1 VNQAKAKT
9 ITRTIKKG
17 EHMAIHVD
25 RFLDKN
31 MAHFDVEVLTPMFL
45 GGADGHAELR
55 SPPLK
60 NALRYWWRLTRGH
73 LTPDR
78 LLENEQALFG
88 GVHENKARDMT
99 AGRSLVDIAVFGDV
113 RTESKNTSPSIG
125 KEVNPEAGGK
135 KVSMAAYLG
144 MGPVHFK
151 GTYEKQPI
159 SAGESF
165 QMTITW
171 PRKNQEEILDALSF
185 FAHFGCL
192 GSRSRNGWGS
202 IRLVPANKKG
212 TGIKLTSLPEL
223 YEKYGKNIDII
234 FASEKQYPFYL
245 GWRKRQGKDFPLLWQ
260 IAVTDRWENAMH
272 EAAKS
277 YMDIRQTLPF
287 PQGRPGGVQ
296 KRHILGYPVTG
307 HPVAQWDRNNG
318 RMPSQLRIII
328 RKTGDKFQSWFLHLP
343 HRIAQQWDMNLGNE
357 MVIWQGI
364 HQQLDN
370 KCQPINFKSVE

>member
-1 VNQAKAKT
+1 
-9 ITRTIKKG
+9 
-17 EHMAIHVD
+17 MAIHVD

-31 MAHFDVEVLTPMFL
+31 MAYFDVEALTPMFL

-60 NALRYWWRLTRGH
+60 NALRYWWRMTRGH
-73 LTPDR
+73 LSPDR
-78 LLENEQALFG
+78 LLEKEQALFG
-88 GVHENKARDMT
+88 GVHENKNRNMC

-113 RTESKNTSPSIG
+113 RTEPKNTSPSLG

-151 GTYEKQPI
+151 GHYEKQPI
-159 SAGESF
+159 SAGQTF
-165 QMTITW
+165 QLSVTW

-185 FAHFGCL
+185 FAHFGSL

-202 IRLVPANKKG
+202 VRLVPVDKHG
-212 TGIKLTSLPEL
+212 TKIKLTSLPEL
-223 YEKYGKNIDII
+223 YEKYGKNIDTI

-245 GWRKRQGKDFPLLWQ
+245 GWRKRLGKDYPLLWQ
-260 IAVTDRWENAMH
+260 IAVTDRWEDAMK

-287 PQGRPGGVQ
+287 PKAKPAGVQ

-307 HPVAQWDRNNG
+307 HPVAQWGNYNG
-318 RMPSQLRIII
+318 RMPSQLRIVI
-328 RKTGDKFQSWFLHLP
+328 RKNGGKFQSWFFHLP
-343 HRIAQQWDMNLGNE
+343 HRIAQQWDTKLGSE
-357 MVIWQGI
+357 MDIWQDI
-364 HQQLDN
+364 HQQLDKN
-370 KCQPINFKSVE
+370 CQPIIFKSVE

>member
-1 VNQAKAKT
+1 
-9 ITRTIKKG
+9 
-17 EHMAIHVD
+17 MAIHVE

-31 MAHFDVEVLTPMFL
+31 TAHFDVEVLTPMFL
-45 GGADGHAELR
+45 GGADGNAELR

-60 NALRYWWRLTRGH
+60 NALRYWWRMTQGH
-73 LTPDR
+73 LSPDR
-78 LLENEQALFG
+78 LLEKEQALFG
-88 GVHENKARDMT
+88 GVHENKNRNMF
-99 AGRSLVDIAVFGDV
+99 AGRSLVDLAVFGDV
-113 RTESKNTSPSIG
+113 RSEPKDTSPSIG

-144 MGPVHFK
+144 MGPVHFR
-151 GTYEKQPI
+151 GHYEKQPI

-165 QMTITW
+165 QMMITW

-202 IRLVPANKKG
+202 IRLVPAKKEG
-212 TGIKLTSLPEL
+212 TGIKLASLPEL
-223 YEKYGKNIDII
+223 YEKYSKDIDTI
-234 FASEKQYPFYL
+234 FASEKQFPSYL
-245 GWRKRQGKDFPLLWQ
+245 GWRKKQGKDYPLLWQ
-260 IAVTDRWENAMH
+260 IAVTDRWENAMQ

-287 PQGRPGGVQ
+287 PKAKPAGVQ

-328 RKTGDKFQSWFLHLP
+328 RKNNEKYQSWFLHLP
-343 HRIAQQWDMNLGNE
+343 HRIAQQWDMNLGSE
-357 MVIWQGI
+357 MGLWQDI
-364 HQQLDN
+364 HQQLDKN
-370 KCQPINFKSVE
+370 CQPIIFKSVE